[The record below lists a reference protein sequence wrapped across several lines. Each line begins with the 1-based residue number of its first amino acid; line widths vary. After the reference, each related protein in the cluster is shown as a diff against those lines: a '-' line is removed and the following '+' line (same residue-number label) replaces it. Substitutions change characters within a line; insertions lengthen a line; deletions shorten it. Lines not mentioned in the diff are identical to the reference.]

1 MTVKELIKILL
12 EADMDAG
19 VYIEDSNGYSYSFN
33 VRIDEDVFLCEEED

>member
-12 EADMDAG
+12 EANLDAG

-33 VRIDEDVFLCEEED
+33 VRIGQ